1 MTAVISP
8 VTGTRTEPKDSYV
21 FVRGTTATFKIIFTN
36 EGRPVTVDTNTA
48 PRAVIL
54 QPLFLNLSG
63 STIPAILADINGTL
77 VPGQQYEY
85 QFQWDIPPNTVQL
98 DEYIISYSGILG
110 GVTYSFGDEYVTV
123 VSGAGTIGLQDYSYA
138 TVSDVRMQKFNLDDY
153 LPETTRKDLTA
164 RNNIIEYHLRNAT
177 TKLREELSLHRA
189 RSNTENYRLFCIY
202 YAIWSIL
209 LAARGEDSSSVSD
222 SNLNFWRAEWQR
234 ILDQEKRRSVA
245 QGLPL
250 GRG

>member
-1 MTAVISP
+1 MSSVISP
-8 VTGTRTEPKDSYV
+8 VTGTRTEPKDTYL
-21 FVRGTTATFKIIFTN
+21 FVRGTTATFKTIFISD
-36 EGRPVTVDTNTA
+36 GRPTVVDTGSQ
-48 PRAVIL
+48 PRAVVL

-63 STIPAILADINGTL
+63 STIPAILADIYGTL

-110 GVTYSFGDEYVTV
+110 GVTYSFGDEYLTITA
-123 VSGAGTIGLQDYSYA
+123 GAGTVGLQDYSYA
-138 TVSDVRMQKFNLDDY
+138 TVSDVRMQKFDLDDH
-153 LPETTRKDLTA
+153 LPEVIRKDVIA
-164 RNNIIEYHLRNAT
+164 RNNIIEYHLRNAA

-189 RSNTENYRLFCIY
+189 RGNTENYRLFCIY
-202 YAIWSIL
+202 YTIWSIL
-209 LAARGEDSSSVSD
+209 LASRGQDGSSVSD
-222 SNLNFWRAEWQR
+222 SNLTFWRSEWQD